1 MYARG
6 VLLSEINDRRLLER
20 LVGKEVYRQ
29 EGGEPLGKLYKIF
42 ISKKSKQPLKVFVLT
57 RDGERLELP
66 PERVKVERGRVYVIS
81 EELEVFLE
89 GVKRLES
96 ISRELKRLRNEI
108 LELDEKVIS
117 GAISWEVFTE
127 KRRALEERR
136 VLLKLEAFQLVE
148 ALRGYAEAHKLNL
161 SEEEEK
167 LLAKILDSLVYE
179 LPVLPLEKL
188 LKLFEG

>member
-1 MYARG
+1 M
-6 VLLSEINDRRLLER
+6 LSEINDRRLLER

-29 EGGEPLGKLYKIF
+29 EWGEPLGKLYKIF

-57 RDGERLELP
+57 RDGGRLELP
-66 PERVKVERGRVYVIS
+66 PERVKVEGGRVYVVS